1 VLDLFF
7 KIGYDA
13 YMMKERTMNP
23 ITLSQREYAT
33 LVAGY
38 EPSDEE
44 IYELMMDYED
54 WVRTTGDT
62 GDYEDAPGPQA

>member
-1 VLDLFF
+1 
-7 KIGYDA
+7 
-13 YMMKERTMNP
+13 MNP

-54 WVRTTGDT
+54 WVRTTGGT

>member
-1 VLDLFF
+1 
-7 KIGYDA
+7 
-13 YMMKERTMNP
+13 MMMERTMNP

-33 LVAGY
+33 LVADY

-62 GDYEDAPGPQA
+62 GDYENVPGP

>member
-1 VLDLFF
+1 
-7 KIGYDA
+7 
-13 YMMKERTMNP
+13 MNP

-33 LVAGY
+33 LVADY

-62 GDYEDAPGPQA
+62 GDYENVPGP